1 VGSTR
6 DLRLLAGATFL
17 SSAGDLLALIVLAL
31 QVHDLTGSGLAVSAL
46 FATTLVPIVAIAPL
60 AGLVADRCESVRV
73 LVAASLVQALVA
85 AALAFS
91 SDLAVILALASLL
104 TAANAFSQSAEFTL
118 VPAVAGARRV
128 TEATGVVEAA
138 RYTGFAV
145 GPLLAAGLAALGPQP
160 ALLVNAASFVAIA
173 AAAGAMRARRPPCPS
188 MASEHSRALDGYR
201 LLHSDRV
208 LRVTIGAA
216 VGALVFISGSLT
228 VEIFYLKDVVGATDT
243 AYALLVCIW
252 MAGMVCG
259 ASALARRVPSRLAA
273 AAALVAL
280 AVQGTGMGVQT
291 TWAILPVAFAG
302 YLLGGLGH
310 GAKNVLLRTLITARV
325 PDAVHGRAFAAYNAA
340 RNTAELVAVG
350 AGGLLVN
357 ALGPRSALILA
368 GLGPLMAAAAG
379 LTALRERSLRVAD
392 ASARASAASTVSQS
406 A

>member
-1 VGSTR
+1 
-6 DLRLLAGATFL
+6 
-17 SSAGDLLALIVLAL
+17 
-31 QVHDLTGSGLAVSAL
+31 
-46 FATTLVPIVAIAPL
+46 
-60 AGLVADRCESVRV
+60 
-73 LVAASLVQALVA
+73 
-85 AALAFS
+85 
-91 SDLAVILALASLL
+91 
-104 TAANAFSQSAEFTL
+104 
-118 VPAVAGARRV
+118 
-128 TEATGVVEAA
+128 
-138 RYTGFAV
+138 
-145 GPLLAAGLAALGPQP
+145 
-160 ALLVNAASFVAIA
+160 
-173 AAAGAMRARRPPCPS
+173 
-188 MASEHSRALDGYR
+188 MASEHSRALDGYW
-201 LLHSDRV
+201 LLRSDRV

-216 VGALVFISGSLT
+216 VGALVFISAPLT

-243 AYALLVCIW
+243 AYALLVCVW

-259 ASALARRVPSRLAA
+259 ASALARRVPSRL

-357 ALGPRSALILA
+357 ALGPRSALMLA

-379 LTALRERSLRVAD
+379 LTALRERFPPRRGRIGASLRRFD
-392 ASARASAASTVSQS
+392 GEPISLDEREQQMTLTSATPGTGSRRSRWTTAR
-406 A
+406 

>member
-1 VGSTR
+1 
-6 DLRLLAGATFL
+6 
-17 SSAGDLLALIVLAL
+17 
-31 QVHDLTGSGLAVSAL
+31 
-46 FATTLVPIVAIAPL
+46 
-60 AGLVADRCESVRV
+60 VRV

-85 AALAFS
+85 VALAFS
-91 SDLAVILALASLL
+91 TDLAVILALASLL
-104 TAANAFSQSAEFTL
+104 TAANAFSQPAEFTL

-138 RYTGFAV
+138 RYAGFAV

-173 AAAGAMRARRPPCPS
+173 AAASAMRARRPACPS
-188 MASEHSRALDGYR
+188 MASEHSRALDGYW
-201 LLHSDRV
+201 LLRSDRV

-216 VGALVFISGSLT
+216 VGALVFISAPLT

-243 AYALLVCIW
+243 AYAMLVCVW

-350 AGGLLVN
+350 AGGPLVN
-357 ALGPRSALILA
+357 ALGPRSALMLA

-379 LTALRERSLRVAD
+379 LTALRERFPPRRGRIGASLRRFD
-392 ASARASAASTVSQS
+392 GEPISLDEREQQMTLTSATPGTGSRRSRWTTAR
-406 A
+406 